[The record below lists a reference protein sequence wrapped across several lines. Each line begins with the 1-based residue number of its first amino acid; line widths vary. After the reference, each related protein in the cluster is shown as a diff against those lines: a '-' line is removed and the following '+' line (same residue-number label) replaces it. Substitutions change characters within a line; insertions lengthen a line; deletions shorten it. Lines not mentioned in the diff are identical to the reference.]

1 MKKIIL
7 GSLVLGLFL
16 SACEKKVE
24 PIDSFNVT
32 VEFRNSGG
40 KFLTGDVTLNPKD
53 SIYFDFTIS
62 SPTDMSYIEIQRNGS
77 RIDTF
82 RLNNSNKR
90 SFSLIKGYRVD
101 SAAGEYTYRVLAR
114 DDRAVFMGD
123 GGKMFTVTVT
133 PDFYFWSYRILQVP
147 DTVNKINKTYYSTTE
162 GKTYSYSEGAANSAK
177 IDFGYYWDTTGR
189 GTAAANDDV
198 RHTFYALSSPQ
209 PQLGFYD
216 ISSWAKN
223 ATVFKKMPS
232 SGNPPVVPVS
242 SANFVSQLTSAGA
255 IQTLIGANMTSG
267 TSSRIT
273 MLATTANNNV
283 IGFRTASGKLGAILI
298 RYVNGDSPNKET
310 QIEVDVKV
318 QK

>member
-24 PIDSFNVT
+24 PVDSFDVT

-40 KFLTGDVTLNPKD
+40 KFVTGDVTLNPKD

-62 SPTDMSYIEIQRNGS
+62 SPKDMSYIEIQKNGV

-82 RLNNSNKR
+82 RLNSTNNR
-90 SFSLIKGYRVD
+90 SFSLVKGYRVD
-101 SAAGEYTYRVLAR
+101 SAAGDYSYRVLAR
-114 DDRAVFMGD
+114 DARAIFMGD

-133 PDFYFWSYRILQVP
+133 PDFKFWSYRILQVP
-147 DTVNKINKTYYSTTE
+147 DTVNKTNKTYYSSSD
-162 GKTYSYSEGAANSAK
+162 GKTYSYSEGAANSGS

-189 GTAAANDDV
+189 GTAATGDDLK
-198 RHTFYALSSPQ
+198 HTIYSLSAAQ
-209 PQLGFYD
+209 PQLAFYD
-216 ISSWAKN
+216 LSSWTKN
-223 ATVFKKMPS
+223 VTLLKKMPS
-232 SGNPPVVPVS
+232 SV
-242 SANFVSQLTSAGA
+242 NFVSNLTSGGA
-255 IQTLIGANMTSG
+255 IQTLIGGNMNSG
-267 TSSRIT
+267 TSSKV
-273 MLATTANNNV
+273 TTVSTSSGNNV
-283 IGFRTASGKLGAILI
+283 IGFKTAAGKFGAILI